1 MRGKLIFLSDVQNFK
16 CRAKQIYSDDKCPV
30 QGLSYHSGGAKRKFV
45 GKSTISLESWQTHTQ
60 TQNIQWTLITLMYTE
75 TVSRQCSALNILFF
89 SSLQRCSWNWS
100 YSCIRISFFF
110 PNSKLKAFG
119 RANCV
124 CYETRPPHHLNI
136 SVSEIALLITHCN
149 RDLFFFQT
157 IHVFHWKYRI
167 ITGPSA
173 NLCNRGLHR
182 SCIM

>member
-1 MRGKLIFLSDVQNFK
+1 MRGKLIFLSDVQNIK

-100 YSCIRISFFF
+100 YLCIRISFFF
-110 PNSKLKAFG
+110 FPIPSWKHLVVLIASATKHALHITWTYLCPKSLCWLLTAIGIYFFSKPFM
-119 RANCV
+119 
-124 CYETRPPHHLNI
+124 YSTESI
-136 SVSEIALLITHCN
+136 E
-149 RDLFFFQT
+149 
-157 IHVFHWKYRI
+157 
-167 ITGPSA
+167 
-173 NLCNRGLHR
+173 
-182 SCIM
+182 